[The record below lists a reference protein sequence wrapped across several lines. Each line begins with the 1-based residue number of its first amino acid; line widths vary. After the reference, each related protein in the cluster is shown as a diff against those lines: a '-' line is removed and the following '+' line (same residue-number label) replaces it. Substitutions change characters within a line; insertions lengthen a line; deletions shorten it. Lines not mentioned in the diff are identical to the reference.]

1 MEQKISVSII
11 PKFVDNILD
20 KPSKTV
26 GQIFSDIFFL
36 VLGGELEYRAEKR
49 KLEYAKKLKAY
60 QEEISEA
67 ITSIPKEQLCEV
79 DIHLI
84 GNILEHSKYC
94 IEKEELRKLFV
105 NLIASSINI
114 EKKKYVHPLFSDIL
128 GKISSLDAKI
138 LYVIALPTVQKIDI
152 NATVDEIAFSLVVL
166 IELGI
171 IVDVKKGHDE
181 DYQFDIFSHL
191 YYLILT
197 QYTEEILGD
206 IDKKDNF
213 NSIKEYRINDVSF
226 LHKFLWSNFKMT
238 RFGQNLINVCIL

>member
-1 MEQKISVSII
+1 MEQKTSVSIV

-20 KPSKTV
+20 KPSKTI

-49 KLEYAKKLKAY
+49 KLEYAEKLKAY
-60 QEEISEA
+60 QKEISEA
-67 ITSIPKEQLCEV
+67 ITAVPKEQLCEV

-94 IEKEELRKLFV
+94 LEKEELRKLFV
-105 NLIASSINI
+105 NLIASSVNT
-114 EKKKYVHPLFSDIL
+114 EKKKYVHPLFSDTL
-128 GKISSLDAKI
+128 SKMSGLDAKV
-138 LYVIALPTVQKIDI
+138 LYLIALSVAPEI
-152 NATVDEIAFSLVVL
+152 NISATVDEIAFSLVVL

-171 IVDVKKGHDE
+171 IVDIKKDRDV

-197 QYTEEILGD
+197 QYTEEILGE
-206 IDKKDNF
+206 INKKDNVS
-213 NSIKEYRINDVSF
+213 SIKEYRINNVSF
-226 LHKFLWSNFKMT
+226 LHKFLWCNFKKIG
-238 RFGQNLINVCIL
+238 RAHV